1 MTDDPQSPFGALCPP
16 GLRLAR
22 ASPEAL
28 PVVRG
33 RNLQHLTDT
42 TPYKARLSLPHD
54 LKNPPSKCKRPNS
67 CERRVRPLGFLG
79 DVVHKGTATRCPQ
92 RLLWLL
98 PQPFKSSAA
107 SLPASPYRGA
117 EGLGHAGGPGQLSGP
132 SHRKRSRRADRK
144 WGRAAR
150 PSGSICA
157 PGHNGRALPLGSMDL
172 SVGRLHAVSLKS
184 RFGGLRPVA
193 LPGPLRRKRG
203 GRRAIRFAPAVGCG
217 LSAGSQEAR
226 STRVTVV
233 RSRRST

>member
-1 MTDDPQSPFGALCPP
+1 MQTPEF
-16 GLRLAR
+16 LREAGR
-22 ASPEAL
+22 A
-28 PVVRG
+28 
-33 RNLQHLTDT
+33 
-42 TPYKARLSLPHD
+42 ARLS
-54 LKNPPSKCKRPNS
+54 
-67 CERRVRPLGFLG
+67 G
-79 DVVHKGTATRCPQ
+79 RCSPQRYNHQVPQ

-98 PQPFKSSAA
+98 PQPCKSSAA

-132 SHRKRSRRADRK
+132 SHRKRNRRADRK

-233 RSRRST
+233 VRSALGRST